1 MDLHV
6 YINEYYVEL
15 KVSDHPSGTIY
26 RLDFIKGIVKS
37 IEKSMSS
44 SGKVDKTSISGSTI
58 YRSEDSVLI
67 VGDTYIRYGP
77 ENTESLRLHEV
88 ESSVCLDDLYKFY
101 ESTFKC
107 VNVLFR

>member
-15 KVSDHPSGTIY
+15 KISDHPSGTIY
-26 RLDFIKGIVKS
+26 RLDFIKSILKS
-37 IEKSMSS
+37 IENSMCSS
-44 SGKVDKTSISGSTI
+44 DKVDKTSISGSTI

-67 VGDTYIRYGP
+67 AGDDYIRYGP

-88 ESSVCLDDLYKFY
+88 DSKVCILKLLEFY
-101 ESTFKC
+101 EFTCKC
-107 VNVLFR
+107 ENIFFR